1 MPKTVQPAVKSAMR
15 TLDIIELVVAHPR
28 GMIAQDIANALAIPV
43 SSLSYLLATLV
54 DREYLAREGRRYY
67 PGGGLDRL
75 RSQGS
80 PLTLIERARPL
91 IQSVRAQLNE
101 TTSLFSIEGWELQ
114 ALVTETADQTLRYSI
129 RVGERT
135 PLHCVAAGKV
145 VLAALD
151 EAELDRYFREVP
163 LKPYTPSTITDEAEL
178 RREIDSVR
186 SAGYALTRDEYTLG
200 ICGVGKA
207 VIKDGQL
214 LGTLGLA
221 IPTAR
226 FDDFKQ
232 EEGVALL
239 EKAAAQ
245 LGRAL
250 D

>member
-1 MPKTVQPAVKSAMR
+1 MQPAVKSAMR

-28 GMIAQDIANALAIPV
+28 GIIAQDIANTLAIQV
-43 SSLSYLLATLV
+43 SSLSYLLTTLV
-54 DREYLAREGRRYY
+54 DRDYLSREGRRYY
-67 PGGGLDRL
+67 PGSRLDRL
-75 RSQGS
+75 RSHEAPFS
-80 PLTLIERARPL
+80 MAERARPL
-91 IQSVRAQLNE
+91 IQSMRAQLNE
-101 TTSLFSIEGWELQ
+101 TTSLFAVEGWELK

-129 RVGERT
+129 QVGERT

-151 EAELDRYFREVP
+151 DAELDRYFIETP
-163 LKPYTPSTITDEAEL
+163 LKPYTASTIVEESEL
-178 RREIDSVR
+178 RREIDKVR
-186 SAGYALTRDEYTLG
+186 DAGYATTRDEYTLG
-200 ICGVGKA
+200 ICGLGKA
-207 VIKDGQL
+207 VIRDGQL

-226 FDDFKQ
+226 FDEIKR